1 MKKLLTHSAVCSLY
15 LLSAIALIVPLSS
28 AAQSGNEVTSFGKRV
43 PSLDELKVAFA
54 PPPKSKN
61 LMTMGFQ
68 PPVRKSI
75 DMNLTFAS
83 GSSLL
88 TPQAKTQ
95 LSVLGEFLASAE
107 LGAGEFVVEG
117 HTDAVGSPDANKLLS
132 GKRAEAVRQHL
143 MRQHKIAPQV
153 IKASGLGSTQ
163 LKDTANGKNEI
174 NRRVEFSML
183 VQP

>member
-1 MKKLLTHSAVCSLY
+1 MKKFLNR
-15 LLSAIALIVPLSS
+15 SAIAALYLVS
-28 AAQSGNEVTSFGKRV
+28 ATALMLPNTSTAQNGNDITSFGKRV

-54 PPPKSKN
+54 PPPKSRN
-61 LMTMGFQ
+61 LMTMGIQ
-68 PPVRKSI
+68 PPIRKAI

-83 GSSLL
+83 GSSIL

-95 LSVLGEFLASAE
+95 LSVLGEFLTTAE

-117 HTDAVGSPDANKLLS
+117 HTDAVGSASANKLLS

-143 MRQHKIAPQV
+143 VKQHKISAQV
-153 IKASGLGSTQ
+153 IKANGLGSSQ
-163 LKDTANGKNEI
+163 LKDATNGNNEI